1 MGRPGPG
8 LIAFD
13 LTTKE
18 EGVDG
23 LDELECVWEREK
35 LKPGLVL
42 VLEATELLGL
52 MTRCCWSCKPPDDWV
67 NFRCK
72 AGLRVTPRN
81 AGLVGEIA
89 RLWIGLGKAG
99 LAVRPISH
107 RAGLETE
114 FFTPATRKWFIK
126 EAPANQ
132 NKITKWHFPYRQLC
146 EYLACLVLA
155 RCLLYHSPMVLTP
168 CLATSWPDPWLF
180 GPNCHFWFSFSFH
193 SPASPVV

>member
-52 MTRCCWSCKPPDDWV
+52 MTHCCCS
-67 NFRCK
+67 
-72 AGLRVTPRN
+72 
-81 AGLVGEIA
+81 
-89 RLWIGLGKAG
+89 
-99 LAVRPISH
+99 S
-107 RAGLETE
+107 
-114 FFTPATRKWFIK
+114 
-126 EAPANQ
+126 
-132 NKITKWHFPYRQLC
+132 
-146 EYLACLVLA
+146 
-155 RCLLYHSPMVLTP
+155 
-168 CLATSWPDPWLF
+168 
-180 GPNCHFWFSFSFH
+180 
-193 SPASPVV
+193 

>member
-52 MTRCCWSCKPPDDWV
+52 MTRCC
-67 NFRCK
+67 
-72 AGLRVTPRN
+72 
-81 AGLVGEIA
+81 
-89 RLWIGLGKAG
+89 
-99 LAVRPISH
+99 
-107 RAGLETE
+107 
-114 FFTPATRKWFIK
+114 
-126 EAPANQ
+126 
-132 NKITKWHFPYRQLC
+132 
-146 EYLACLVLA
+146 
-155 RCLLYHSPMVLTP
+155 
-168 CLATSWPDPWLF
+168 
-180 GPNCHFWFSFSFH
+180 
-193 SPASPVV
+193 